1 VASFVGGVGY
11 ADECTKL
18 SLLYINSLSDNYGYP
33 ATYTRNQTVMLTLD
47 LRTLGNIKTPIALS
61 PSQIQDG
68 VRYN

>member
-1 VASFVGGVGY
+1 MF
-11 ADECTKL
+11 
-18 SLLYINSLSDNYGYP
+18 
-33 ATYTRNQTVMLTLD
+33 TLD